1 MKQLYYNG
9 TFITVNDAQ
18 PLAEAL
24 MVENGKIVA
33 IGSLEE
39 VQAFRDETTE
49 MVDLAGKTVV
59 PGFVDGHGHIG
70 NPAGGIPKLYPT
82 PNGDI
87 NSKERLLEEV
97 RRLVEAG
104 EILENGW
111 FVAIGYDNA
120 FFENSAHPNR
130 KELDA
135 ISTDIPMIVLHI
147 SGHVA
152 AVNSKAL
159 EIVGWTKDTPNPE
172 GGIIQRDPITGE
184 LTGVVEEK
192 AVKAITYRHVL
203 KGLDADSQ
211 ARIFEKTQD
220 FYLSRGV
227 TTAQDGGIINKGLLD
242 VLEYCQAQERI
253 KIDVGAYPLMEQ
265 IPETITDY
273 SSRQRYVNHLKI
285 AGAKVVGDGSP
296 QAKTAWL
303 TAPYY
308 VKPDKAEEG
317 YKGYPVYTDEQM
329 LAFCREALTHNWQML
344 VHCNGDAMSDQFIRC
359 YRKAI
364 EETGNT
370 APLRPVMIHAQTVRE
385 DQLDAMK
392 ELGIM
397 PSFFN
402 DHVFYWGD
410 YHYESVLGPERANR
424 ISPLASAVKRG
435 IPFTLHN
442 DMPVTPINPIFCIHN
457 AVNRVTRNG
466 RLLGP
471 EYAVDVM
478 EALKAVTIYGAYQ
491 FFDDDIKGSLEV
503 GKLADM
509 VILDKNPLTVP
520 KEQIKDIKVLETIKE
535 GESLYKLQ

>member
-39 VQAFRDETTE
+39 VQAFRDETTDLI
-49 MVDLAGKTVV
+49 DLAGKTVV

-87 NSKERLLEEV
+87 NSKERLLEEM

-203 KGLDADSQ
+203 KGLDEDSQ

-317 YKGYPVYTDEQM
+317 YKGYPVYTDEQL

-370 APLRPVMIHAQTVRE
+370 TPLRPVMIHAQTVRE

-509 VILDKNPLTVP
+509 VILDKNLLTVP